1 MLGIT
6 RGVATLVGAAVAGFL
21 LWLAVQMGD
30 DTGGEYWAQYA
41 IVGAAGL
48 TMALSQVLGG
58 WTKWGW
64 PRISLDVLLLGFVP
78 VAVLGL
84 WVLDVNQPG
93 GATFGGLAGDLGVDG
108 VLADLGEVSAAIA
121 FGIGLTLGFS
131 FDTTGPRVREI
142 APEHRPIDTWD
153 ERDRRTADE
162 PITAE
167 RRELPVRESSDREL
181 PETETTAED
190 PPRRVISS

>member
-21 LWLAVQMGD
+21 LWLAVQTGD
-30 DTGGEYWAQYA
+30 DTGGEYWARYA

-64 PRISLDVLLLGFVP
+64 PRVSLGVLLLGFLP

-84 WVLDVNQPG
+84 WVLDASQPG
-93 GATFGGLAGDLGVDG
+93 GPTFGGLADDLGVDG
-108 VLADLGEVSAAIA
+108 ILAELGEVSAAIA
-121 FGIGLTLGFS
+121 FGIGLTLGLS
-131 FDTTGPRVREI
+131 FDTTGPRVREV
-142 APEHRPIDTWD
+142 AQEHRPIEAWD
-153 ERDRRTADE
+153 DRTADE

-167 RRELPVRESSDREL
+167 RRGLPDRDARERTL

-190 PPRRVISS
+190 PPPRVISS

>member
-30 DTGGEYWAQYA
+30 DTGGEYWARYA

-64 PRISLDVLLLGFVP
+64 PRVSLGVLLLGFVP

-84 WVLDVNQPG
+84 WVLDASQPG
-93 GATFGGLAGDLGVDG
+93 GPTFGGLADDLGVDG
-108 VLADLGEVSAAIA
+108 ILADLGEVSAAIA
-121 FGIGLTLGFS
+121 FGIGLTLGLS

-142 APEHRPIDTWD
+142 EPEHRPIDTWD
-153 ERDRRTADE
+153 DRTADE

-167 RRELPVRESSDREL
+167 RHEHPDREVPDRSL
-181 PETETTAED
+181 PETEATTED
-190 PPRRVISS
+190 PSRRVISS

>member
-30 DTGGEYWAQYA
+30 DTGGEYWARYA

-64 PRISLDVLLLGFVP
+64 PRVSLDVLLLGFVP

-84 WVLDVNQPG
+84 WVLDASQPG
-93 GATFGGLAGDLGVDG
+93 GPTFGGLADDLGVDG
-108 VLADLGEVSAAIA
+108 ILADLGEVSAAIA
-121 FGIGLTLGFS
+121 FGIGLTLGFT

-142 APEHRPIDTWD
+142 EAEHRPIDTWD
-153 ERDRRTADE
+153 ERTADE

-167 RRELPVRESSDREL
+167 RREVPDREVQDRAP
-181 PETETTAED
+181 PEAETAAED
-190 PPRRVISS
+190 PSRRVISS